1 MQIYFISF
9 RFLLLAHKTT
19 PFFHCFYL
27 NILSFYVWP
36 GCFHFLFRLN
46 MFFLFSLAWTFCLII
61 LFGLDIFFHILFI
74 GLTFSFLFFFGLNI
88 FFHYFILGEGGGEHF
103 GSLLFSNTIIFLFSL
118 HNYSYC
124 NEKCLLINFPCHYRI
139 ELNVPFSV
147 HDNVLI
153 CSQGVVIGCV
163 EAMPIIMC

>member
-36 GCFHFLFRLN
+36 GRFHFLFRLN

-88 FFHYFILGEGGGEHF
+88 FFHYFILGEGGGVNI
-103 GSLLFSNTIIFLFSL
+103 L
-118 HNYSYC
+118 
-124 NEKCLLINFPCHYRI
+124 
-139 ELNVPFSV
+139 VPFYSAIPLYFSFPYKITPTAMR
-147 HDNVLI
+147 NV
-153 CSQGVVIGCV
+153 C
-163 EAMPIIMC
+163 